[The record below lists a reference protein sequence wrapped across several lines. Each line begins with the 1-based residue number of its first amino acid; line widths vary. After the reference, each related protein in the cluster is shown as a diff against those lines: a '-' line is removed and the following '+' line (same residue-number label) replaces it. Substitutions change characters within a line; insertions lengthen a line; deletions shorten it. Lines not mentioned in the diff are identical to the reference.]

1 MRLERWLRETGDDIK
16 YCSVRLIRLWWI
28 AFLAAVLALVFELAV
43 WFVPQLLKASREP
56 AYTMQFC
63 RVLGTNTD
71 TACVTVS
78 FQALSICGWKV
89 EQSQYTVLYLCIRC
103 HLASVSALHTPDL
116 PGFCH
121 RLSTSTVLV
130 A

>member
-1 MRLERWLRETGDDIK
+1 M
-16 YCSVRLIRLWWI
+16 RLIRLWWI

-56 AYTMQFC
+56 AYALQFC
-63 RVLGTNTD
+63 RVLGTDTD

-78 FQALSICGWKV
+78 FRAVSIGDWKF
-89 EQSQYTVLYLCIRC
+89 EQSQYTLLYLYIRC
-103 HLASVSALHTPDL
+103 HLASVSALHTPVL
-116 PGFCH
+116 HGFCH